1 MVTFRDL
8 VYRVSIMRSKTATK
22 THLHYTLVMAVMTAL
37 TLMFFMAKKLEAQD
51 AAATA
56 TAPCSGTD
64 TACLLPELERI
75 NARITEPAWRDQTY
89 RELAKLYMASGQTD
103 QALALIPLIETPDTR
118 AMTIRGIGMEA
129 AKLKLDKPALDKIFI
144 SLRAEADKIDHPP
157 SLGIALTYIAMS
169 QAFAGDDAGAFTT
182 ARSMTNDALRHK
194 AFGENAEIQAARG
207 DLPHALESL
216 AAIDDLSFRNKAYGI
231 VSKIFADQKMYDAAM
246 TTARKIE
253 NAYHQS
259 QAMLY
264 TVAKQV
270 TPDEITLGI
279 KE

>member
-8 VYRVSIMRSKTATK
+8 VYRVGLMRSKTATK
-22 THLHYTLVMAVMTAL
+22 AHLYYTLVMAVMTAL
-37 TLMFFMAKKLEAQD
+37 TLTFFMAKKPGAQEA
-51 AAATA
+51 TP
-56 TAPCSGTD
+56 TPCSGTD

-75 NARITEPAWRDQTY
+75 NARITEAAWRDQTY

-103 QALALIPLIETPDTR
+103 QALALIPLVETPDTR

-129 AKLKLDKPALDKIFI
+129 AKMKLAKPDLDKLFT
-144 SLRAEADKIDHPP
+144 SLRVEADKIDHPP

-169 QAFAGDDAGAFTT
+169 QAFAGDNAGAFAT
-182 ARSMTNDALRHK
+182 AKSMTNDALRHK

-216 AAIDDLSFRNKAYGI
+216 AAIDDASFRNKAYGI
-231 VSKIFADQKMYDAAM
+231 VSKIFADQKMYDAAI

-253 NAYHQS
+253 NTYHQS

>member
-8 VYRVSIMRSKTATK
+8 VYRVGLMRSKTATK
-22 THLHYTLVMAVMTAL
+22 AHLYYTLVMAVMTAL
-37 TLMFFMAKKLEAQD
+37 TLTFFMAKKPGAQEA
-51 AAATA
+51 TP
-56 TAPCSGTD
+56 TPCSGTD

-75 NARITEPAWRDQTY
+75 NARITEAAWRDQTY

-103 QALALIPLIETPDTR
+103 QALALIPLVETPDTR

-129 AKLKLDKPALDKIFI
+129 AKMKLAKPDLDKLFT
-144 SLRAEADKIDHPP
+144 SLRVEADKIDHPP

-169 QAFAGDDAGAFTT
+169 QAFAGDNAGAFAT
-182 ARSMTNDALRHK
+182 AKSMTNDALRHK

-216 AAIDDLSFRNKAYGI
+216 AAIDDASFRNKAYGI
-231 VSKIFADQKMYDAAM
+231 VSKIFADQKMYDAAII
-246 TTARKIE
+246 TARKIE
-253 NAYHQS
+253 NTYHQS